1 MIFIVKNIEEV
12 SVEGVDVFNFGEVLE
27 DVDET
32 FVDGVL
38 AEFDLSHVETTDA
51 GDGVAGVDDGG
62 CLSLGLGEDDVDH
75 VGG

>member
-38 AEFDLSHVETTDA
+38 AEFDLNER
-51 GDGVAGVDDGG
+51 GDTFRM
-62 CLSLGLGEDDVDH
+62 
-75 VGG
+75 